1 MLLQEHVVGMMS
13 TEPSEDWLRQMEA
26 REALEANGF
35 RGTRTRR
42 KWKGEDDEGETAGG
56 SAALAQ
62 EASQS
67 TGEDGDSATADS
79 TSASDSDDSSSEDS
93 SSHVSSE
100 NE

>member
-1 MLLQEHVVGMMS
+1 MS

-42 KWKGEDDEGETAGG
+42 KWKGEDDESETMGG

-67 TGEDGDSATADS
+67 TGEGGDSVTADS
-79 TSASDSDDSSSEDS
+79 TSASDSSLEDS
-93 SSHVSSE
+93 SSHISSKTE
-100 NE
+100 